1 MDDNGAR
8 IECHLDREHDVLVTV
23 GDLASL
29 HRELDLHLL
38 SIGVVLDAFT
48 LESLRDGIAAMA
60 LYLVSRPRFESFG
73 WTIHLEAPLRNIF
86 VSGTAGEASVVG
98 RAFLEGVHSSAQNRF
113 FAQIGRPF
121 GELQTSSVDVRG
133 TDVFDIVRQY
143 CEQSDQQLVRIFRGE
158 GRRVTLVS
166 ALPATDP
173 TWLSALRAE
182 EAAALTGRPTVK
194 RISEKRVVF
203 RCGCDIGRIAELVAK
218 LYEEDPEELFLG
230 DPAVE
235 VECPR
240 CAAKHHLS
248 RGLFDASLR
257 RGEASAS

>member
-1 MDDNGAR
+1 MDESGAML
-8 IECHLDREHDVLVTV
+8 ECHIDREHDVLVAV
-23 GDLASL
+23 GDLGPL

-48 LESLRDGIAAMA
+48 LESLRDGLAAMA

-86 VSGTAGEASVVG
+86 VSGTASESSVVG

-113 FAQIGRPF
+113 YAQIGRPF

-143 CEQSDQQLVRIFRGE
+143 CERSDQQLVRIFRGRD
-158 GRRVTLVS
+158 GRVALVS
-166 ALPATDP
+166 ALPSTDP
-173 TWLSALRAE
+173 KWLSALDPEGAT
-182 EAAALTGRPTVK
+182 ALTGRPTVK
-194 RISEKRVVF
+194 RIAEKRIVF
-203 RCGCDIGRIAELVAK
+203 RCGCDTARIAKLVAK
-218 LYEEDPEELFLG
+218 LYEEDPEELFRG
-230 DPAVE
+230 DSAVE

-248 RGLFDASLR
+248 RELFDASL
-257 RGEASAS
+257 GAG